1 MDNER
6 GWDPD
11 VKKFLLKVLNSIS
24 LGLLWLMGSVT
35 AGIYYKLAYAGD
47 NPLIYTILFYVILV
61 VTLALLIRY
70 LLNLWKKE

>member
-11 VKKFLLKVLNSIS
+11 VKKFLLKVLNSITLS
-24 LGLLWLMGSVT
+24 LLWLMGSVT

-47 NPLIYTILFYVILV
+47 NPLIYTILFYVVML
-61 VTLALLIRY
+61 LSLFFLIRY
-70 LLNLWKKE
+70 LINLWK